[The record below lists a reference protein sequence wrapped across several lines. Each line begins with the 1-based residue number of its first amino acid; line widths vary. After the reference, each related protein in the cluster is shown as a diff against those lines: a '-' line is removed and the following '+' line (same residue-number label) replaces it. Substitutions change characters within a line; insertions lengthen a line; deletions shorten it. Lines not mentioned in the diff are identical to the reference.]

1 MANSQIPV
9 CPLMSAGNEIPII
22 CVQERC
28 AWYISNLKKCSI
40 YVVGHN
46 GMLDLK
52 KKLENKN
59 D

>member
-1 MANSQIPV
+1 MANAQIPV

-22 CVQERC
+22 CVQERF
-28 AWYISNLKKCSI
+28 AWYISNLKKISM
-40 YVVGHN
+40 YVMGHK